1 MGEKGYNNRRGAG
14 TATWLK
20 GVQAV
25 KRVGLTSVRTLY
37 VREGSLYSMRSLT
50 LSQWR
55 DSRMGVICV
64 DLGAR
69 AREFWIC

>member
-1 MGEKGYNNRRGAG
+1 
-14 TATWLK
+14 
-20 GVQAV
+20 V
-25 KRVGLTSVRTLY
+25 KRVRLTGVRTLY

-55 DSRMGVICV
+55 DSRMGVCV
-64 DLGAR
+64 DLGALTTAR